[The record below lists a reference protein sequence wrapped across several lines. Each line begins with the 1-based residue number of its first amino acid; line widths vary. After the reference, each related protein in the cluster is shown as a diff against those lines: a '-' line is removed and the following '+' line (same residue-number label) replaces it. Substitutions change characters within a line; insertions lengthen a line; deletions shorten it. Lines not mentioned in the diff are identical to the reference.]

1 MGKNYKNID
10 GMWFEYEDGED
21 RPISGFLRIV
31 AFIFKVGLVLVAI
44 GFILSLFGLVGK

>member
-1 MGKNYKNID
+1 MGKNYKNI
-10 GMWFEYEDGED
+10 GGRWFEYEDGED

-31 AFIFKVGLVLVAI
+31 VFIIKVWLVLVAI